1 MNNIKKIVINNE
13 ETLGDLRFKRY
24 DGLLYKY
31 VNKVKTDEVIGFT
44 VIVESLK
51 TYSNYKIKVL
61 NTKQDVSVLENNPDK
76 FFDKKVDFIDL
87 TIKPYVSN
95 GFISWSLS
103 ASGVRL

>member
-1 MNNIKKIVINNE
+1 MNKIDNLVINNE
-13 ETLGDLRFKRY
+13 ETLGNLRFKRY

-61 NTKQDVSVLENNPDK
+61 NTKQDVLALENNPDS
-76 FFDKKVDFIDL
+76 FFDKKVEFINL
-87 TIKPYVSN
+87 TIKPYVSK
-95 GFISWSLS
+95 GFINWSLS
-103 ASGVRL
+103 AAGLRL